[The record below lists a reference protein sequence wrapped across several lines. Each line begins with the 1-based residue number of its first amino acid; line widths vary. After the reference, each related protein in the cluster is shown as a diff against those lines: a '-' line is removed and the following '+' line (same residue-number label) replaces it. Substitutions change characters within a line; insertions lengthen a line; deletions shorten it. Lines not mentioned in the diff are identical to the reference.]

1 MSEARCA
8 ICLDVLSTKKTVVF
22 KTCHHEHCLL
32 CVDALVLH
40 LEPDPPYVV
49 RCPICNE
56 EHVLWSELHEIVCD
70 VINLMHDVIDLTDE
84 VIDLTK
90 DKE

>member
-1 MSEARCA
+1 MTEAKCV

-22 KTCHHEHCLL
+22 KICRHEHCLL

-49 RCPICNE
+49 KCPICNE
-56 EHVLWSELHEIVCD
+56 EHVLWQELDEIVHD
-70 VINLMHDVIDLTDE
+70 VINLMHDPIDLTND
-84 VIDLTK
+84 VIDSTQA
-90 DKE
+90 KE